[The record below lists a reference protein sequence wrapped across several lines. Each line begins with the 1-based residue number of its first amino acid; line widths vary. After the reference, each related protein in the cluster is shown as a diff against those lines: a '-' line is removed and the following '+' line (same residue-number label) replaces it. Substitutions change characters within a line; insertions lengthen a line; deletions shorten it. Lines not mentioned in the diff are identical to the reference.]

1 VRPVVRSCL
10 LLAVGLACASAQAQT
25 PPTAAEYSQYKGLF
39 AAAARNDS
47 VRIGRLIAGG
57 EYAGIRDSHG
67 RTPLHVATWR
77 KSRDSVRVLSDS
89 TGEPN
94 VLDGDGF
101 DIVTIAAF
109 NNDVDTLRVVLEAG
123 CGPTNIVGSDDTSAL
138 IVAARRG
145 NELPVRALIRAGA
158 MLDYI
163 DKRGNTALIAAI
175 TGGDGSR
182 RYVATVKAL
191 VSARADVNIGD
202 RTGATPLALAK
213 ARGYGE
219 MIAILQKAGEK

>member
-1 VRPVVRSCL
+1 MRACL
-10 LLAVGLACASAQAQT
+10 LFAFGLACASAHAQT
-25 PPTAAEYSQYKGLF
+25 PPTAAEYAQYKGLF

-47 VRIGRLIAGG
+47 VRIGRLILAG
-57 EYAGIRDSHG
+57 EYAGMRDNHG

-77 KSRDSVRVLSDS
+77 KSRDSMRVLSDS

-94 VLDGDGF
+94 VLDGDGY

-109 NNDVDTLRVVLEAG
+109 NNDVDTLRVALEVG
-123 CGPTNIVGSDDTSAL
+123 CGPTNIVGPDDTSAL
-138 IVAARRG
+138 IAAARRG
-145 NELPVRALIRAGA
+145 NELPVRALITAGA
-158 MLDYI
+158 MLDYV
-163 DKRGNTALIAAI
+163 DKRGDTALIAAI

-191 VSARADVNIGD
+191 VGTRANLNIAD
-202 RTGATPLALAK
+202 RSGATPLALAK

-219 MIAILQKAGEK
+219 MIAILQQAGAR